1 MGKIEGIFRFKY
13 IELLDGGY
21 ERDSELLIDTKDIVR
36 SIGKFGETRN
46 LVDLVVT
53 KINNK

>member
-13 IELLDGGY
+13 TELIDGNY
-21 ERDSELLIDTKDIVR
+21 ERESELLIDTKDIVR